1 MSTRQIASSTLWQL
15 GSQISMA
22 ALSIFTVKFVAIGLS
37 KELAGNYNSAYG
49 FLQLF
54 GILADFGL
62 YAVAIREISKANSR
76 NCKADDPDSPE
87 RILGALLVIRGIILL
102 ASLLLALGIVWL
114 LPQWKGTPLPLGVT
128 IAALVPL
135 FTLMAGMIR
144 TVFQI
149 KYKMQYVF
157 IAEVIQRIITVSF
170 IGLFILLGVRGSHDL
185 HIYHMFL
192 FIGGMGAFVLFFL
205 SFSIG
210 NRLMKIRLH
219 FDKALLIKLIKSALP
234 YGLAFFCVA
243 LYRQFDVTMIA
254 LLREDFQLQNAYYG
268 FVVRM
273 AEMGFLIPTFLLNST
288 LPVLSER
295 NEKGEDTRSL
305 LGKTMLI
312 LMILGSI
319 SMLFAFIWARP
330 LVQLL
335 TTDSYLS
342 TATKIGSDTALQRLS
357 IPLFLNGFILY
368 GFYVLLTKHKWK
380 KLVATLGVGAVLSLI
395 LNIILIPKYGFN
407 GAATTSIII
416 HIFLTL
422 VLLPQALSCM
432 PARLP
437 KGSIGRWIM
446 FSVLLAWALIYI
458 HPMLEHELHTALG
471 LLGMSVLMVV
481 LGFGTGL
488 HKMFI
493 RNVE

>member
-1 MSTRQIASSTLWQL
+1 
-15 GSQISMA
+15 MA

-219 FDKALLIKLIKSALP
+219 
-234 YGLAFFCVA
+234 
-243 LYRQFDVTMIA
+243 
-254 LLREDFQLQNAYYG
+254 
-268 FVVRM
+268 
-273 AEMGFLIPTFLLNST
+273 
-288 LPVLSER
+288 
-295 NEKGEDTRSL
+295 
-305 LGKTMLI
+305 
-312 LMILGSI
+312 
-319 SMLFAFIWARP
+319 
-330 LVQLL
+330 
-335 TTDSYLS
+335 
-342 TATKIGSDTALQRLS
+342 
-357 IPLFLNGFILY
+357 
-368 GFYVLLTKHKWK
+368 
-380 KLVATLGVGAVLSLI
+380 
-395 LNIILIPKYGFN
+395 
-407 GAATTSIII
+407 
-416 HIFLTL
+416 
-422 VLLPQALSCM
+422 
-432 PARLP
+432 
-437 KGSIGRWIM
+437 
-446 FSVLLAWALIYI
+446 
-458 HPMLEHELHTALG
+458 
-471 LLGMSVLMVV
+471 
-481 LGFGTGL
+481 
-488 HKMFI
+488 
-493 RNVE
+493 